1 MKTIIV
7 DDELWSVD
15 QFKIECEKID
25 DISLIGYFD
34 NPYDAI
40 DFAKNNLIELALLDI
55 EMPGM
60 NGVELAKELKKIY
73 PEIIIVFV
81 SAYNNYLE
89 QIIKIH
95 ADYYLLKPYS
105 KEDIEDVFKRARLL
119 VKRQKKRIRI
129 VTFGQFDVFVDGKP
143 LTFNGK
149 KVKELFALLVDKK
162 GQPLK
167 TEEAFYN
174 LWEGEDYNNDSA
186 SKYRKL
192 WARLIEYLDENNLN
206 DLLIVDKKSGTK
218 SLNVDIVECDYF
230 KFLQGDLTAIK
241 NFTFMYM
248 TEYWWGEETLA
259 NLTEMKY
266 FYEEGNKEL

>member
-15 QFKIECEKID
+15 QFKIECEKVD
-25 DISLIGYFD
+25 DVSLIGYFD

-40 DFAKNNLIELALLDI
+40 DFSKDNHIELALLDI

-60 NGVELAKELKKIY
+60 NGIELAKELKKIH

-89 QIIKIH
+89 EFIKIH

-105 KEDIEDVFKRARLL
+105 KEDIEDVFARAKLL

-143 LTFNGK
+143 IGFNGK
-149 KVKELFALLVDKK
+149 KIKELFALLVDKK
-162 GQPLK
+162 GQPLA
-167 TEEAFYN
+167 TEESFYR
-174 LWEGEDYNNDSA
+174 LWEGEDYNNESA

-192 WARLIEYLDENNLN
+192 WARLLEFLEQNNLN
-206 DLLIVDKKSGTK
+206 DLLIIDKKTGAK
-218 SLNVDIVECDYF
+218 SLNVDIVDCDYF
-230 KFLQGDLTAIK
+230 KFLAGDIVTIK
-241 NFTFMYM
+241 NFTFEYM

-259 NLTEMKY
+259 NLTDMKY
-266 FYEEGNKEL
+266 FYEENNA